1 MCEYANVQMRE
12 NNESNSI
19 MIQKSGNNA
28 NSKLLRP
35 SAGAGRA
42 ARIII
47 SGGGTGGHI
56 FPAIAIANALKK
68 LDPDTEIL
76 FVGANGR
83 MEMDKVPAAGY
94 KIIGLDIQGIQ
105 RNSVWKNVLFPVK
118 LANSVRRALGII
130 KDFNPDVVVGVGG
143 YASGPILYAASVKGI
158 PYLIQEQNS
167 YAGIT
172 NKWLSKKA
180 QKICVAFDGME
191 KFFPFSK
198 IIKTGNPIRRDSV
211 NIAGKHMQ
219 ALELYKLSAFKKTIL
234 VTGGSLGART
244 LNNSIMAG
252 LDKIIDADVQLIW
265 QTGKFYYK
273 GIIEKLGDNYHPDI
287 RIMEFLNR
295 MDLAYAA
302 ADVIISR
309 AGAGTIAELCMVK
322 KPVILVPSPNVA
334 EDHQTKNALAL
345 VQNNAAAFVAD
356 RDAEA
361 KLVDK
366 VLELLN
372 DKGTQKTLSDN
383 IGKMAMPDADEVI
396 AKEVMKLANRS

>member
-1 MCEYANVQMRE
+1 M
-12 NNESNSI
+12 
-19 MIQKSGNNA
+19 KS
-28 NSKLLRP
+28 KK
-35 SAGAGRA
+35 
-42 ARIII
+42 III

-68 LDPDTEIL
+68 IDPDTEIL

-105 RNSVWKNVLFPVK
+105 RDSVWKNVLFPVK
-118 LANSVRRALGII
+118 LVNSVRKALGIL
-130 KDFNPDVVVGVGG
+130 KDFKPDAVVGVGG
-143 YASGPILYAASVKGI
+143 YASGPLLYAASLKGI

-172 NKWLSKKA
+172 NKWLGKKA

-252 LDKIIDADVQLIW
+252 LDKIIDADVQVIW

-273 GIIEKLGDNYHPDI
+273 GIIEKLGENYHPDI

-309 AGAGTIAELCMVK
+309 AGAGTIAELCVVK

-345 VQNNAAAFVAD
+345 VQNNAAAFIAD

-366 VLELLN
+366 ALELLN

-396 AKEVMKLANRS
+396 AREVIKLSRKSLV